1 MDQGVC
7 TIIIPS
13 VITAQIAH
21 TGPAL
26 CAFTRG
32 VFGAEAEETSAPG
45 FDSGGGD
52 NGGRR
57 GDIKTVMCATSM

>member
-1 MDQGVC
+1 MDQSGC
-7 TIIIPS
+7 TIIFPS
-13 VITAQIAH
+13 VTAAQIAH
-21 TGPAL
+21 AGPAL